1 MFDDTFI
8 ALEIITPLRGLF
20 ALVLF
25 CRYVIKFFDRMPASF
40 IRPSMMSVDILIFS
54 ISCLKNHF
62 KK

>member
-8 ALEIITPLRGLF
+8 ASEIITPLRGLF

-25 CRYVIKFFDRMPASF
+25 CRYVIKFFDRIPVSF